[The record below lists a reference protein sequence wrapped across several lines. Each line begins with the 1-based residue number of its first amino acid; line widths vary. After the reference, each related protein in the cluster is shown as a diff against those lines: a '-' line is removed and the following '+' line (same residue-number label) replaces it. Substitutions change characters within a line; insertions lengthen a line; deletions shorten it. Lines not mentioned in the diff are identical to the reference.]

1 MQQQCS
7 CFRTTFLNICISK
20 FYSKTILAINVNAK
34 QVKIPLLEKLQT
46 PLIIVNFKTY
56 LEATGEKAVEL
67 AKKAEKVSLETKVS
81 VGVAPQFTDIATVA
95 KTAKIPVFAQHI
107 DQIQPGSHTGY
118 VLAEAVKE
126 TGAIGTLINHS
137 ERQLKLSDIDAIIK
151 ITRQKN
157 LVSVVCANNPNIS
170 AAVASLKPDI
180 IAIEP
185 PELIGTGIPVSKAK
199 PEVITDTIRLVREIN
214 KKIVILCG
222 AGISRGEDVKAALK
236 LGTQGV
242 LVASGIVKAKDPYI
256 VLREFAEAT
265 RV

>member
-1 MQQQCS
+1 M
-7 CFRTTFLNICISK
+7 K
-20 FYSKTILAINVNAK
+20 IL
-34 QVKIPLLEKLQT
+34 LLEKLQV
-46 PLIIVNFKTY
+46 PIIIVNFKTY

-67 AKKAEKVSLETKVS
+67 AKKAEKVSLETKIPIS
-81 VGVAPQFTDIATVA
+81 VAPQFTDIATVA

-107 DQIQPGSHTGY
+107 DPIQPGSHTGH

-151 ITRQKN
+151 ITREHS

-199 PEVITDTIRLVREIN
+199 PQVITDTIRLVREIN
-214 KKIVILCG
+214 EKVVILCG
-222 AGISRGEDVKAALK
+222 AGISHGEDVKAALK

-242 LVASGIVKAKDPYI
+242 LVASGIVKAKDPYM